1 MTTDKPIH
9 ILARLEVGFRTD
21 AAHLKELEQAL
32 AVTLLNARQF
42 GRKHGSPDDWTTNSD
57 QQWDNVEG
65 HLRRIRMLVSE
76 MHDGIESRDRE
87 SREGALAAWETIQSE
102 DAQLEKA
109 LSGIRAQASAL
120 NAAVRRDWNLLAR
133 TLEPHLETIYA
144 CAHALRVKLEL
155 LEKHSKEEVEQLVQH
170 ILSRL
175 PDRTQAAAWDAE
187 TYQQEYDKAVIQ
199 LEQEQH
205 EFLGV
210 GDFIKSF
217 WQWFES
223 PEERMRKNRSLRVDE
238 A

>member
-1 MTTDKPIH
+1 MTIDKPIH

-21 AAHLKELEQAL
+21 ATHLKELEQDL
-32 AVTLLNARQF
+32 AVTLRSARQF
-42 GRKHGSPDDWTTNSD
+42 GRKHGSPDDWTTSWD

-65 HLRRIRMLVSE
+65 HLRRIRMLVGE
-76 MHDGIESRDRE
+76 MHDCIESRDRE
-87 SREGALAAWETIQSE
+87 RRNLALEAWETIQTE

-109 LSGIRAQASAL
+109 LSGIRTQASAL
-120 NAAVRRDWNLLAR
+120 NAAVRKDWNLLAR

-155 LEKHSKEEVEQLVQH
+155 LEKHSLEEVDQLVQH
-170 ILSRL
+170 ILAKL
-175 PDRTQAAAWDAE
+175 PDRAHAAVWDAE

-210 GDFIKSF
+210 GDLIKSF

-223 PEERMRKNRSLRVDE
+223 PAERMHKNRSLRVEE